1 MKKDSRIF
9 VAGGEKKIGAAI
21 VRELE
26 RQGYQQIVGLRNA
39 GLNLLD
45 RNAVEDFFQREKPE
59 YVICAAGKSGGISAN
74 QKYPADLM
82 LDNLLVECHVIHAAH
97 THHVRKLLYLASS
110 CCYPKHAPQPMKEE
124 YLSTGA
130 LEPTNE
136 AYATAKIAGIKLCE
150 AYRQQHNANFIT
162 AIPTN
167 YFGPEDD
174 FSAENSH
181 VIGALFRKMHDA
193 VYAHADSVTLWG
205 TGKARRE
212 FIYVDDL
219 ARASIMLMNNYDGA
233 SVINIGSGEALS
245 IAELAK
251 AIQRVTGFQG
261 ELVFDTSKPDGMAVK
276 ILDSRRLMAL
286 GWEPVWSFDDALKC
300 TYDWFV
306 KSLCNP

>member
-26 RQGYQQIVGLRNA
+26 RQGYQQIVGQGNT

-45 RNAVEDFFQREKPE
+45 SNSVEDFFQREKPE

-286 GWEPVWSFDDALKC
+286 GWEPVWSFDDALKR
-300 TYDWFV
+300 TYDWFL
-306 KSLCNP
+306 KSRFNQ